1 MKPTAG
7 RLPFAS
13 SPLRAFVAG
22 LVAVLVYGCGMVP
35 VLPDRPTSSA
45 LQPASDTPLARS
57 VQNPT
62 SNPNLTGFR
71 LMPIGFSSLDARVEL
86 ARRAVHSLDVQY
98 YLIANDRTGRLFM
111 RNLRDAALR
120 GVRVR
125 LLVDD
130 LYTIGG
136 DEMFRGLAAFANVEV
151 RLFNPFC
158 CGRQS
163 VPAKFMASL
172 VNFQRL
178 NHRMHNKLFIADGI
192 AAVMGGRNIA
202 DEYFTRSPTS
212 NFVDMDVLVVGGVMQ
227 RLRGIFDAYWNSQE
241 AYPVETIVAASA
253 EGAVLRREFDHLVD
267 DGEQMTSI
275 PVPMTDML
283 GHRPIGRDLD
293 AGNLELVWGTA
304 VAFADR
310 PDKVNATTV
319 EMARAMSAQMNI
331 MDRVSASKRNVVIS
345 SPYFVPGQLGVRAFR
360 DLTRRDVKVAI
371 LTNSLAAN
379 DVPLVHTGYSRY
391 RAELLRSGVELY
403 ELSPTR
409 MFRNDELLV
418 PAMSL
423 GRLHAKAAV
432 IDELVVYIGSVNLD
446 PRSDSTNTEL
456 GMLAECPELA
466 RQVIEVISMSQRGS
480 SYRLRFAS
488 DGVTL
493 EWLTTTDAGEVV
505 LTQEPEATPLM
516 RLQNMLFA
524 PFVPEQLL

>member
-1 MKPTAG
+1 MMI
-7 RLPFAS
+7 
-13 SPLRAFVAG
+13 RAVVGA
-22 LVAVLVYGCGMVP
+22 LATLLISGCGS
-35 VLPDRPTSSA
+35 LPMLPERQTSPALTPHSDSA
-45 LQPASDTPLARS
+45 LVRTVQASTPDPS
-57 VQNPT
+57 M
-62 SNPNLTGFR
+62 TGFR

-130 LYTIGG
+130 LYTTGG
-136 DEMFRGLAAFANVEV
+136 DEMFRGLAAFENVEV
-151 RLFNPFC
+151 RVFNPFC

-163 VPAKFMASL
+163 LATKFMTSL
-172 VNFQRL
+172 VAFQRL
-178 NHRMHNKLFIADGI
+178 NRRMHNKLFIADGV

-202 DEYFTRSPTS
+202 DEYFARSPTS

-227 RLRGIFDAYWNSQE
+227 RLRSIFDAYWNSQQ
-241 AYPVETIVAASA
+241 AYPVETIVAAS
-253 EGAVLRREFDHLVD
+253 GDRVDLQRGFDHLVE

-275 PVPMTDML
+275 PVPMIDML
-283 GHRPIGRDLD
+283 GHRPLGRDLD
-293 AGNLELVWGTA
+293 AGHLPLVWGTA

-310 PDKVNATTV
+310 PDKVTATTV

-331 MDRVSASKRNVVIS
+331 MDRVSTSERNVVIS
-345 SPYFVPGQLGVRAFR
+345 SPYFVPGPTGVQAFR

-379 DVPLVHTGYSRY
+379 DVPLVHTGYARY
-391 RAELLRSGVELY
+391 RVELLRTGVELY

-409 MFRNDELLV
+409 MIRNDELLI
-418 PAMSL
+418 PTMSL
-423 GRLHAKAAV
+423 GRLHTKAAV
-432 IDELVVYIGSVNLD
+432 IDESTVYIGSVNLD

-456 GMLAECPELA
+456 GILAQCPELA
-466 RQVIEVISMSQRGS
+466 RQVIDVIAASQRGS

-488 DGVTL
+488 DGVSL
-493 EWLTTTDAGEVV
+493 EWLTTTDAGDVV
-505 LTQEPEATPLM
+505 LTQEPETTPLM
-516 RLQNMLFA
+516 RLQNVLFG